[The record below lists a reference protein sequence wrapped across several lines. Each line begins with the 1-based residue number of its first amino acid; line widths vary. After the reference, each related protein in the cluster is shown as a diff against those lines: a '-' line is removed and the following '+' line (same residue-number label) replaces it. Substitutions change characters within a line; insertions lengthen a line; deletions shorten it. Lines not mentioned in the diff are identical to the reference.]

1 MGNNRQWE
9 IIEANMSWSNMYHFA
24 AAAVW
29 CALGFNVR
37 WLLISRV
44 PEAKDDGVLCL
55 VIVDE
60 GSSFLMTWKKI
71 K

>member
-1 MGNNRQWE
+1 MGNKRQWE
-9 IIEANMSWSNMYHFA
+9 IIEANTSWSNEYHFA

-37 WLLISRV
+37 LLISRV

-60 GSSFLMTWKKI
+60 GSSFLITWKSK
-71 K
+71 KK

>member
-1 MGNNRQWE
+1 MGSKRQWE
-9 IIEANMSWSNMYHFA
+9 IIEANTSWSNEYHFA

-37 WLLISRV
+37 LLISRF
-44 PEAKDDGVLCL
+44 PEAKADGVLCL
-55 VIVDE
+55 VIVVE
-60 GSSFLMTWKKI
+60 GSSFLMTWKNI

>member
-1 MGNNRQWE
+1 MGNKRQWE
-9 IIEANMSWSNMYHFA
+9 IIEANTSWSNEYHFA

-37 WLLISRV
+37 LLISRL
-44 PEAKDDGVLCL
+44 PEAIADGVLCL

-60 GSSFLMTWKKI
+60 ESSFIMTWKKI
-71 K
+71 NK